1 VLAAGAALRAADFD
15 GGAPD
20 VVAGVLAVPAERL

>member
-1 VLAAGAALRAADFD
+1 MLNGPAID

-20 VVAGVLAVPAERL
+20 VVANQAQVDELLESLGF